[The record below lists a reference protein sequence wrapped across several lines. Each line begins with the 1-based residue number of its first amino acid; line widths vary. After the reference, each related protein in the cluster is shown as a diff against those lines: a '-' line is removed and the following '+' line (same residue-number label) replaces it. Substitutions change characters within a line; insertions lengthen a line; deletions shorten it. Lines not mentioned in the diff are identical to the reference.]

1 MGTNNKKSGF
11 TLVEVMVVV
20 TIMGV
25 LAMVGMPSAFGLA
38 EKAREHLD
46 LMKLYYLRDA
56 LNRALVEDEKALYNT
71 ASKDGDRTKLTN
83 LLKSETGV
91 TLFVYEMKP
100 GVSPNIQA
108 KHGVANDDINM
119 SSLIGEGGAWY
130 DALVEARF
138 EGVADIVAYRIKTEN
153 KDRITKDVDTTGTDH
168 GTFKLIADGNDWRTI
183 PKSTVFISRELNYG
197 KSSGLLGITSQG
209 SNRTNY
215 RLTMN
220 VQWTGR
226 NESSRSVEVAFIPN
240 GKTMGD
246 GKNAG
251 GAFLTDHGVCFSTY
265 GPIGCA
271 NYKY

>member
-20 TIMGV
+20 TISGV

-91 TLFVYEMKP
+91 TLFVHEVKP
-100 GVSPNIQA
+100 GMSANIQA

-138 EGVADIVAYRIKTEN
+138 EGVADIVKFRL
-153 KDRITKDVDTTGTDH
+153 DTKDNDGIKKAVDSNKVAYDS
-168 GTFKLIADGNDWRTI
+168 FSIKKDGGGWRTY
-183 PKSTVFISRELNYG
+183 PKSTVFISKELNNG
-197 KSSGLLGITSQG
+197 KASGLLGITSQND
-209 SNRTNY
+209 NRTNY

-220 VQWTGR
+220 VQWSGR
-226 NESSRSVEVAFIPN
+226 NENSRSVEVALIPN
-240 GKTMGD
+240 KAKMGD